1 MIAPNDF
8 IQEWIET
15 VCSNDASK
23 IANLYKEDAILLGT
37 LDKSVR
43 EGRNK
48 IREYF
53 DFFVKLKPC
62 GEITEIV
69 EKD

>member
-43 EGRNK
+43 NLFPNVCQKYKTLFSCEPMNL
-48 IREYF
+48 E
-53 DFFVKLKPC
+53 P
-62 GEITEIV
+62 
-69 EKD
+69 

>member
-1 MIAPNDF
+1 MKTPSEF

-23 IANLYKEDAILLGT
+23 IANLYQEDAILLGT

-48 IREYF
+48 IRAVSYTHLTLPT
-53 DFFVKLKPC
+53 KR
-62 GEITEIV
+62 IV
-69 EKD
+69 